1 MDKRT
6 NEALLTEVP
15 VIVLAEDGADL
26 QKVKADC
33 ERYGLTQVR
42 ALPRLAILKGLIDEH
57 RIAEL
62 TKAPG
67 VRSVEKEREIKLPPP
82 SSPVQ

>member
-1 MDKRT
+1 M
-6 NEALLTEVP
+6 TEIP
-15 VIVLAEDGADL
+15 VIVLVEGGADL
-26 QKVKADC
+26 QKIKANC

-42 ALPRLAILKGLIDEH
+42 ALPRLGILKGLIEEG
-57 RIAEL
+57 RKAEL

-82 SSPVQ
+82 RSPVQ